1 MAFLKTDVVKISC
14 HVFFCFRSGVFFSP
28 KILEVAILQVLSS
41 NLDPI
46 EAEMWRG
53 EMGETAKLNLSPLKS
68 YDRKGRSL
76 PLKHHFAGTVKLW
89 GVCIES

>member
-1 MAFLKTDVVKISC
+1 
-14 HVFFCFRSGVFFSP
+14 
-28 KILEVAILQVLSS
+28 
-41 NLDPI
+41 
-46 EAEMWRG
+46 MWRG

-89 GVCIES
+89 GVCIRKQDPRSLDDFFRERCV